1 MMLGQ
6 KSAASI
12 NPNFQWNLSGAG
24 LLIKADFVMGNTK
37 LATNGVLRYQGG
49 GLLSLGPN
57 E

>member
-24 LLIKADFVMGNTK
+24 LLIKAV
-37 LATNGVLRYQGG
+37 
-49 GLLSLGPN
+49 
-57 E
+57 